1 MTPRLFPRAGLVAA
15 AALSLVL
22 TGCTPAASGDDVAA
36 PASAGAPS
44 SGAAATTTA
53 PAVSSTA
60 SAEAADRS
68 RAAESSRAAAQAS
81 EAEQSRRAEESRAA
95 EARRAEESRAA
106 EDSREAERSRRAE
119 ESRAAAA
126 AAAEEED
133 LDAAG
138 SAEDAAWGGTAG
150 VEGDVAVV
158 QSVAD
163 GDTLR
168 VSLDGVSTPVRL
180 LNIDTPETR
189 HPSKPVQCQG
199 PEATAALKSM
209 IGPGDTVVLQYDDV
223 LLDRHDRLLAGV
235 FVDGVLVNAEMAR
248 LGLGEPVVF
257 DGNVRFLPEVEAA
270 WEQARAD
277 GVGLFSGECAVEE
290 APEPVEDEAPAAVAE
305 PAPVPALA
313 AGSGPV
319 PGADFVCPDDFP
331 VKGNDNSFIY
341 HVPGQQH
348 YGRTNARNCYAS
360 AAAAEADGY
369 RAAKR

>member
-305 PAPVPALA
+305 PAPAPA

-360 AAAAEADGY
+360 AAAAEVDGY